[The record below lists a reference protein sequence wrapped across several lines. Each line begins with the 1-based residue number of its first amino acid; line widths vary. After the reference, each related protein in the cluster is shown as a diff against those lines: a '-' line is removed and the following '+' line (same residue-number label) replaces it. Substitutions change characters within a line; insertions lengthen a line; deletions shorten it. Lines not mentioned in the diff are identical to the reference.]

1 MEILSE
7 EIYEMRDFISSLN
20 SDRDSIIVVEGK
32 KDESALK
39 CLGYKHNIVQFHS
52 LCGLA
57 NFVDFA
63 STYKNVILLF
73 DSDRKGKSLTRKIIE
88 RLEHRTRIDLS
99 HKRRLTQITRGKI
112 RAIEELSLYEKY
124 LIEY

>member
-1 MEILSE
+1 
-7 EIYEMRDFISSLN
+7 MRDFISSLN

-39 CLGYKHNIVQFHS
+39 CLGYKHNVVQFHS

-99 HKRRLTQITRGKI
+99 HKRRLTQITCGKI

>member
-7 EIYEMRDFISSLN
+7 EIYQIKNFISSLN
-20 SDRDSIIVVEGK
+20 SDKDSIIVVEGK
-32 KDESALK
+32 KDEFALK
-39 CLGYKHNIVQFHS
+39 SLGYKYNIVQFHS
-52 LCGLA
+52 LCGLT

-73 DSDRKGKSLTRKIIE
+73 DSDPKGKSLTRKIIE
-88 RLEHRTRIDLS
+88 RLERRTRVDLS

-112 RAIEELSLYEKY
+112 RTIEELSLYEKY

>member
-7 EIYEMRDFISSLN
+7 EIYQIKNFISSLN
-20 SDRDSIIVVEGK
+20 SDKDSIIVVEGK
-32 KDESALK
+32 KDEFALK
-39 CLGYKHNIVQFHS
+39 SLGYKHNIVQFHS
-52 LCGLA
+52 LCGLT

-73 DSDRKGKSLTRKIIE
+73 DSDHKGKSLTRKIIE
-88 RLEHRTRIDLS
+88 RLERRTRVDLS

-112 RAIEELSLYEKY
+112 RTIEELSLYEKY

>member
-7 EIYEMRDFISSLN
+7 EIYQIKNFISSLN
-20 SDRDSIIVVEGK
+20 SDKDSIIVVEGK
-32 KDESALK
+32 KDEFALK
-39 CLGYKHNIVQFHS
+39 SLGYKYNIVQFHS
-52 LCGLA
+52 LSGLT

-73 DSDRKGKSLTRKIIE
+73 DSDPKGKSLTRKIIE
-88 RLEHRTRIDLS
+88 RLERRTRVDLS

-112 RAIEELSLYEKY
+112 HTIEELSLYEKY